1 MNQPRFRLSCVWLLC
16 SVLAVPSLAA
26 CSKQQEEGRHTG
38 KAAADA
44 IKAPI
49 DKARD
54 VERQQ
59 EQAAEEA
66 RKKIDQATQ

>member
-1 MNQPRFRLSCVWLLC
+1 MNQPTCRLSCVVLMC
-16 SVLAVPSLAA
+16 SVLAVSMLAG
-26 CSKQQEEGRHTG
+26 CSKQQEASRQTG
-38 KAAADA
+38 KAAVDA